1 MTGPR
6 TATHASAGR
15 RRRPSGART
24 RRRRPASRGRRAQGG
39 ARWWPAVLVTA
50 VMLVGVGWSRAE
62 STATAPPPPPTA
74 RCAIP
79 GTPFVF
85 TGEQVANARVIADV
99 AHDRGLPERAVV
111 IALATAQQESGL
123 RNLNYGDRDSLGLFQ
138 QRPSMGWGTPV
149 QVRTP
154 TYAAGKFYDHLVQVP
169 NWKTGELTLVADA
182 VQRSAFPLAYGR
194 WSAMARELAA
204 ALAGRSE
211 LACR

>member
-1 MTGPR
+1 
-6 TATHASAGR
+6 
-15 RRRPSGART
+15 
-24 RRRRPASRGRRAQGG
+24 
-39 ARWWPAVLVTA
+39 
-50 VMLVGVGWSRAE
+50 VGWSRAE

-79 GTPFVF
+79 GTPFAF

-138 QRPSMGWGTPV
+138 QRPSMGWGTPA

-182 VQRSAFPLAYGR
+182 VQRSAYPFAYGR
-194 WSAMARELAA
+194 WSTMARELAV
-204 ALAGRSE
+204 ALESDAFS
-211 LACR
+211 CS